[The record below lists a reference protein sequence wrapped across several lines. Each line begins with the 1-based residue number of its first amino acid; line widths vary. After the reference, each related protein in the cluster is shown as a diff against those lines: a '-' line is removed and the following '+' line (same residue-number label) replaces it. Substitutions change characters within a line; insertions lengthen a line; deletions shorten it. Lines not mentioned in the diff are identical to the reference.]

1 MRELASESETV
12 DLSNC
17 DREPIHSP
25 GSIQP
30 HGVLLTIDPATLK
43 VIQVAGDATHLLG
56 LDPDK
61 VLGQGVET
69 LVTQAE
75 LEGLRTLAAQ
85 DATIPRST
93 FAFEMGVEH
102 CGEKLDAIVHQS
114 DGALVIELERR
125 SINPPLSPL
134 ALVQGMI
141 TGVQK
146 APDLPGFLQKITEE
160 VRAATGF
167 DRVMVYQFQPDQSGA
182 VLAEAKTEDLS
193 SFVGLRYPASD
204 IPKQARELYLCN
216 RTRIIPDARYTPAPL
231 TPALNPLTGRPLDL
245 SFSVLRAVSPL
256 HLEYLANMGV
266 AASMSFSLVIGGDL
280 WGLIACH
287 HREPRHL
294 SQSVRSSCE
303 LFAQLIS
310 LQLSEKLANEAHTE
324 RLRIRRVHAELVNAM
339 VGQDN
344 LGEALIRTRP
354 SLLDY
359 IPAEGVA
366 VWWEGRVTRLGVTP
380 SDEQLGPLVSWLN
393 ASRAEGVFITDCL
406 AAHFAPARDYAGI
419 ASGLLAL
426 SVSRTPKDYLL
437 WFRPEASRT
446 VTWAGNP
453 AKPVTLDN
461 GSNRISPRKSFAA
474 WKEVVRE
481 HSQPWGEL
489 AGEVAQMLRLSIMD
503 VVLRHQD
510 KIMRER
516 EQVRIK
522 QDFLMAE
529 LDHRVKNA
537 LATIQALV
545 KYSAGSSG
553 NLEDFTRS
561 IQDRVHAMAQTHS
574 LLTNNRWEGV
584 EAHAVIA
591 EQTAPFAE
599 RVIVEGAPVMLR
611 PKAAL
616 SIALALHELTTN
628 AAKYGALSAPS
639 GQVAVSWAIKQRHG
653 DRRFAFRWEEKGG
666 PAVAPPS
673 RMGFGRLLLER
684 SLAYDLDG
692 DVSLD
697 FRPEGL
703 VCTAEIPF
711 GHVIEKKV

>member
-406 AAHFAPARDYAGI
+406 AAHFAQRETTPASQAAFWRFRFRARLRTICCGSGRKRRAPSPGPEIPRSQLPSTTEAIASAQGNPSQRGRKLCENILSPGASSPARLRRCFASPSWMSCSGI
-419 ASGLLAL
+419 RTRSCA
-426 SVSRTPKDYLL
+426 SVSR
-437 WFRPEASRT
+437 S
-446 VTWAGNP
+446 
-453 AKPVTLDN
+453 
-461 GSNRISPRKSFAA
+461 GSSRIS
-474 WKEVVRE
+474 
-481 HSQPWGEL
+481 
-489 AGEVAQMLRLSIMD
+489 
-503 VVLRHQD
+503 
-510 KIMRER
+510 
-516 EQVRIK
+516 
-522 QDFLMAE
+522 
-529 LDHRVKNA
+529 
-537 LATIQALV
+537 
-545 KYSAGSSG
+545 
-553 NLEDFTRS
+553 
-561 IQDRVHAMAQTHS
+561 
-574 LLTNNRWEGV
+574 
-584 EAHAVIA
+584 
-591 EQTAPFAE
+591 
-599 RVIVEGAPVMLR
+599 
-611 PKAAL
+611 
-616 SIALALHELTTN
+616 
-628 AAKYGALSAPS
+628 
-639 GQVAVSWAIKQRHG
+639 
-653 DRRFAFRWEEKGG
+653 
-666 PAVAPPS
+666 
-673 RMGFGRLLLER
+673 
-684 SLAYDLDG
+684 
-692 DVSLD
+692 
-697 FRPEGL
+697 
-703 VCTAEIPF
+703 
-711 GHVIEKKV
+711 